1 MGLKKNKVI
10 WAEIGTVHT
19 KREGKQKKRTGEW
32 GNELAGYLT
41 LQLHAQETLWNTKV
55 GWWMVNSLRKV
66 GYTQMHPSCRMN
78 YSSPTVCTAFGK
90 QQKDFKAGFERRAD
104 EYLDKRCREN
114 EQQKKKKESSGLQ
127 TQTQPS
133 VIGMKGRGKRNL
145 LSQCPKLFIFSL
157 TCDWCNTENR
167 KTANMCRWCKNS
179 KGTAKLW
186 QWRKK
191 TKCNRHTSSGSQ
203 TFFRQTDVEST
214 RGISIISL
222 NAKHLRIPHTRPDSQ
237 LCISFM
243 RFIDDKQGH

>member
-114 EQQKKKKESSGLQ
+114 EQQKKKKKKNPVGCKHKHSLQSSEWRAEERETCCPSVPSYLFFHWRVTDATQRIEKQQTCAGDVKTRKGLQNCDNEEKKTNAIDIQAPGRRPSSGKQ
-127 TQTQPS
+127 
-133 VIGMKGRGKRNL
+133 M
-145 LSQCPKLFIFSL
+145 
-157 TCDWCNTENR
+157 
-167 KTANMCRWCKNS
+167 
-179 KGTAKLW
+179 
-186 QWRKK
+186 
-191 TKCNRHTSSGSQ
+191 
-203 TFFRQTDVEST
+203 
-214 RGISIISL
+214 
-222 NAKHLRIPHTRPDSQ
+222 LRALEAFQ
-237 LCISFM
+237 
-243 RFIDDKQGH
+243 